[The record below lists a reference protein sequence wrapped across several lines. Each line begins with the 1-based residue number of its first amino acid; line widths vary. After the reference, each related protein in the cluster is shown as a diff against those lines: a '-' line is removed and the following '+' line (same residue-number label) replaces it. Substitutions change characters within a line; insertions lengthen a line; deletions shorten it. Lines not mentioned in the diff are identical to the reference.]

1 MSAIHRRTMLAA
13 AVLLTG
19 LAGPAM
25 AQDRAA
31 LVEGARK
38 EGKLALA
45 TSVSA
50 ANFPQFLA
58 AFTKKYP
65 FIEATTGLYAAPTGR
80 VMARVDAELQS
91 GNVTVDVLHVANVAP
106 YLDLTRKGHLLQY
119 RSPELDAYPPEA
131 QDGAGYWVAGRVVG
145 VVMAYNKNFLS
156 ADKAPKSWA
165 DLLKPEFKGK
175 KMIIQNAAAGTQ
187 FNQTYMLEKE
197 LGLDY
202 LKKLAAQQPVIM
214 ATSGQLKDALIRGE
228 ALVGATVDHW
238 RAFEPDAIKAGIVPI
253 YPSEGMPLAIAP
265 VAILKA
271 APHPNAAKLFV
282 DFMLSEEGQT
292 LINNQIMATYS
303 MRKGMKP
310 PEGQLPLDQAKPLV
324 PKDLADYEKASA
336 NFPAHFDS
344 IFK

>member
-1 MSAIHRRTMLAA
+1 MNRRALLAA
-13 AVLLTG
+13 AIAATA
-19 LAGPAM
+19 LAGPAL
-25 AQDRAA
+25 AQDRSA

-50 ANFPQFLA
+50 ANFPKLLE
-58 AFTKKYP
+58 AFAKKYP
-65 FIEATTGLYAAPTGR
+65 FIDATTGLYSAPTGR

-91 GNVTVDVLHVANVAP
+91 NNVTVDVLHVANVAP
-106 YLDLTRKGHLLQY
+106 YLDLARRGQLLQY

-145 VVMAYNKNFLS
+145 VIMAYNKNFLPP
-156 ADKAPKSWA
+156 DKAPKSWA

-187 FNQTYMLEKE
+187 FNQAYMLEQE

-238 RAFEPDAIKAGIVPI
+238 RAFEPDAVKAGVVAV
-253 YPSEGMPLAIAP
+253 YPTEGMPLAIAP

-292 LINNQIMATYS
+292 LINNEIMATYS

-324 PKDLADYEKASA
+324 PKDLAHYEKASV